1 MESKKPM
8 RETSYQT
15 RKTRICSQDS
25 RKDREE
31 KSCKKSSTSRSKESM
46 GEKGETRNYH
56 RDSNRCSFIRTW
68 IGTMTNVIE
77 YIQRRK
83 LCKEYIDKNC
93 KVTNDSIIVPIYS
106 LNGVTGWQE
115 RFIEPK
121 DGIKSKTVPWSR
133 WFRFINTPRD
143 KTKDILITEWEI
155 DFLSIIPYAKEY
167 NVMWI
172 KGIGN
177 LPNAIREIETLKKT
191 YDVYILVDN
200 DEPADVSISRIAYTE
215 LHLYDV
221 RNALNG
227 CKDVNE
233 AIIQGKLNMQA
244 IPKRIIKVKPQ
255 PKIIKRWDNLDTI
268 EKINEIPAIDVLET
282 LFPEYKRHGL
292 ESIYEQWKETHGYKY
307 SKRLNM
313 VTDFSWKGRP
323 SWTTRMIAKAKFQ
336 DPHLTFLYFKWK
348 I

>member
-1 MESKKPM
+1 M
-8 RETSYQT
+8 TS
-15 RKTRICSQDS
+15 
-25 RKDREE
+25 
-31 KSCKKSSTSRSKESM
+31 
-46 GEKGETRNYH
+46 
-56 RDSNRCSFIRTW
+56 
-68 IGTMTNVIE
+68 VID
-77 YIQRRK
+77 YIQQRH
-83 LCKEYIDKNC
+83 LCKEYIDRNC
-93 KVTNDSIIVPIYS
+93 KTTKESIIIPIYS
-106 LNGVTGWQE
+106 LTGVTWWQE

-143 KTKDILITEWEI
+143 KDKDILITEWEI
-155 DFLSIIPYAKEY
+155 DFLSIIPYATDY

-191 YDVYILVDN
+191 YDIYILVDN
-200 DEPADVSISRIAYTE
+200 DEPADESIKRIPYTE

-221 RNALNG
+221 REALNG
-227 CKDVNE
+227 YKDVND
-233 AIIQGKLNMQA
+233 AIKHGQLNMKA
-244 IPKRIIKVKPQ
+244 IPKRIVKIKPH
-255 PKIIKRWDNLDTI
+255 PKIIKRWSNLDTI

-307 SKRLNM
+307 SNRLNM

-323 SWTTRMIAKAKFQ
+323 SWTTRMIAKQKFG
-336 DPHLTFLYFKWK
+336 DAHLTFLYFKGK